1 MKKYLPYILLGLV
14 LFAGGFFWANTRG
27 KAALLNERIKNKM
40 ETVTVLADQIKDQA
54 ALIARGEA
62 ALAKHDADTAA
73 REKIFQSV
81 LTQVSHAT
89 PAQLVDQGSAIL
101 GVTDI
106 TTDGKMVW
114 MSVETYRK
122 AVAIF
127 ADWNEYKT
135 VREPAWLNARG
146 LLNDQIAG
154 FKQERLLDAQK
165 DAALA
170 ASITDLKKFIS
181 AQKTSTFFEK
191 VLWAGAGVGV
201 GMLVNKVMK

>member
-27 KAALLNERIKNKM
+27 KVALLNERIKNKT

-62 ALAKHDADTAA
+62 ALAKHDADAAA
-73 REKIFQSV
+73 RERWFQI
-81 LTQVSHAT
+81 QVARTATAT
-89 PAQLVDQGSAIL
+89 PQELVDDGSRLLQA
-101 GVTDI
+101 TDI
-106 TTDGKMVW
+106 STDGKTVTMG
-114 MSVETYRK
+114 VETWRRVVSTMLNEEEYRL
-122 AVAIF
+122 
-127 ADWNEYKT
+127 